1 MALDKL
7 RKPAKKFTPQEV
19 ARLRARAE
27 QSIRLKRHHAKKK
40 AKG

>member
-1 MALDKL
+1 MAIEQS
-7 RKPAKKFTPQEV
+7 RKKPKKFTPQEV